1 MYKGTVGSCP
11 RVLHVSFNCVL
22 HVLRITP
29 EVEWEAR
36 LRMLVRNL
44 RTKKVEYWVK
54 VSESYGASLLGS
66 SGIKAV
72 KRFSLTTLTLFRC

>member
-1 MYKGTVGSCP
+1 
-11 RVLHVSFNCVL
+11 
-22 HVLRITP
+22 
-29 EVEWEAR
+29 
-36 LRMLVRNL
+36 MLVRNL

>member
-1 MYKGTVGSCP
+1 MSSGSSC
-11 RVLHVSFNCVL
+11 FFQ
-22 HVLRITP
+22 LRPLGSPYYYTP